1 MTSIQDIPY
10 EDILKFLDTNDEDFT
25 NKDDAYNRALKL
37 LKNKNTKGHTTRIIE
52 WMMAHNLLINNVD
65 VPNYTVY
72 QIDNMNQR
80 EINDLAKLLGMS
92 GNNKENIKNIL
103 RYLNKLNYVD
113 LFTETNK
120 PNYKNLTEKEIDV
133 LFRSRFENKGKNA
146 YIENE
151 TLAKYYELKY
161 IDLSKILKNIE
172 AKTDLSIDVIKL
184 LNEIA
189 NKIYKDLMSDDAYSF
204 IQKLN
209 NYPEYLSERCKKL
222 VEPEDKIEN
231 KVIIIIND
239 IIKDILQL
247 SFYYVLDHN
256 LKYLGYRD
264 LNYVISQDYELREL
278 LKDLI
283 IPYYYFYTLQDIAFE
298 FNLELLNSD
307 ILRKY
312 PILIPTAFNKYL
324 DYHNI
329 NLDKHK
335 KDFLMKFLYYNYLN
349 NNIKIDMQDYLDQ
362 LLTLINDKMSY
373 KEFTSSLIKSNNYLK
388 LS

>member
-25 NKDDAYNRALKL
+25 NKDDAYNRTLKL
-37 LKNKNTKGHTTRIIE
+37 LKNKSAKGHTIRIIE
-52 WMMAHNLLINNVD
+52 WMMARNLLINKVD
-65 VPNYTVY
+65 MPMYTVY